1 LQDRPSRA
9 GSLDLSQMRLA
20 RFCYRKPDV
29 RSPTGSVPGTPFY
42 RRAMVMAMRR
52 AAWYDLPVI
61 YLPYP
66 LQKLLLGRGQLRD
79 LESEVG
85 GSAPKRVDLT
95 LSMSRFIK
103 LGTSIDELH
112 PIPEHSIHEPS
123 QFCCHSLD
131 RYRRP

>member
-1 LQDRPSRA
+1 MLSIGLKLQHHCLNGLLPLLVAALTMPQAETRTTFLFRMEPHR
-9 GSLDLSQMRLA
+9 GTLA
-20 RFCYRKPDV
+20 
-29 RSPTGSVPGTPFY
+29 
-42 RRAMVMAMRR
+42 
-52 AAWYDLPVI
+52 
-61 YLPYP
+61 